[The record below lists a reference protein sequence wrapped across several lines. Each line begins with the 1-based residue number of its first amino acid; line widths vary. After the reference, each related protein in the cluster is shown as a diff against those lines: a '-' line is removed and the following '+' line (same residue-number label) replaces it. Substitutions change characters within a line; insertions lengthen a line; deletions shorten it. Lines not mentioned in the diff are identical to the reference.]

1 VVFDRRGYRPQ
12 HTFSDEEATIM
23 MIFKKVLPRRT
34 FLQGMGAT
42 IALPLLEGMVPAFS
56 SSPAA
61 GDAATRI
68 AWVYFPNGA
77 IMNKWTPTTEGTA
90 FELPEILKPLEPFRD
105 QLLVLSGL
113 DNHPAQ
119 GLPGIDVSGEHPRAS
134 GAFLTGVHVNSK
146 ARDLYAA
153 VSIDQIIAREFQ
165 KNTQLASLELGVES
179 SEILGTCD
187 GTCTYQNTLCWST
200 ATTPLPME
208 NQPRAVFE
216 RLFGDGDSTDPAEQL
231 ARIRKRSSI
240 LDVVSQRASRLVGE
254 LGPSDRTKLNEYL
267 DAIRDVER
275 RIQLAEAQSERKFPT
290 LKRPAGI
297 PSTFTEHIKMLF
309 DLQVLAYQ
317 TDLTRV
323 STLQIAH
330 EQTNVSYPDIG
341 INDAYH
347 PLTHH
352 QGDAEKIARALQVNV
367 FHSQMFAYLL
377 EKMRSTADGDGSLLD
392 HSIVVY
398 GGGLSD
404 GNLHLPT
411 ELPIVLVGGASGR
424 IKGGRHVRYPKN
436 TPLTNLHL
444 TLAHRLGVPLEKIG
458 DSTGEISLPS

>member
-1 VVFDRRGYRPQ
+1 MSGANVSPTGRNNQV
-12 HTFSDEEATIM
+12 M
-23 MIFKKVLPRRT
+23 MIFKKALPRRT
-34 FLQGMGAT
+34 FLRGMGAT

-56 SSPAA
+56 SSPGPA
-61 GDAATRI
+61 DTATRI
-68 AWVYFPNGA
+68 TYIYFPNGA
-77 IMNKWTPTTEGTA
+77 IMNNWTPAAEGTA
-90 FELPEILKPLEPFRD
+90 FELPSILKPLEPFRD

-119 GLPGIDVSGEHPRAS
+119 GLPGVDVSGEHPRAS

-153 VSIDQIIAREFQ
+153 ASIDQIIAREFQ
-165 KNTQLASLELGVES
+165 KKTQLASLELGVES

-200 ATTPLPME
+200 PTTPLPME

-240 LDVVSQRASRLVGE
+240 LDLVSQRASRLVGE

-267 DAIRDVER
+267 EAIRDVER
-275 RIQLAEAQSERKFPT
+275 RIQLAEEQSARKFPT
-290 LKRPAGI
+290 LRRPAGI

-330 EQTNVSYPDIG
+330 EQTNVSFPDIG

-352 QGDAEKIARALQVNV
+352 QGDTEKIAKALQVNV
-367 FHSQMFAYLL
+367 FHSQMFSYLL
-377 EKMRSTADGDGSLLD
+377 EKLRATADGDGSLLD

-411 ELPIVLVGGASGR
+411 DLPIVLVGGGSGR
-424 IKGGRHVRYPKN
+424 MKGGRHVRYPKN
-436 TPLTNLHL
+436 TPLMNLHL
-444 TLAHRLGVPLEKIG
+444 TLAHKLGIPLEKIG